1 MKFGHNIRDFLR
13 VKQFELGP
21 AWQWR
26 LAQIYLTEGL
36 PNCFRRSALVLTEI
50 WQYLKWRAHSRRD
63 DVPPNET
70 SATLARIDRLNT
82 NTALVA
88 TLKLMVLA
96 GCSLTDICQRT
107 GLDRI
112 TFEIWRRTFFD
123 IEARRKFEGWIS
135 AHVIEPE
142 IQAGNHRLAAKLQFA
157 FGGGVHIAAAILRA
171 ETGFPKDEEETKQF
185 MEIEMVL
192 RLREALMVPF
202 ESESKKMQQVKLA
215 IQWLVRQERMAVAKA
230 RAEARAAEEHRR
242 LKVAEYR
249 NEFRS
254 AQEQKKEQIRVDRMR
269 ERLEIANATDR
280 MRELLMA
287 DLEQQRQRDQEEV
300 LVLVSQSPLS
310 KLRWKSSKS
319 PQPSTEPLI
328 LSMPPDPAER
338 SGAYTATY
346 LDRVDLV
353 ATTEEVQHFTAV
365 FVGSDVDQIQV
376 SIPAVNVC
384 DWSMLP

>member
-1 MKFGHNIRDFLR
+1 MKFSRKSSNYLR

-21 AWQWR
+21 AWQWK
-26 LAQIYLTEGL
+26 LAQIYQVEGL
-36 PNCFRRSALVLTEI
+36 PNCFRRTALVLTEV
-50 WQYLKWRAHSRRD
+50 WQYLRWRAHSRRD
-63 DVPPNET
+63 EAPPNET
-70 SATLARIDRLNT
+70 SAALAKVDRLNT
-82 NTALVA
+82 DAAMVA

-123 IEARRKFEGWIS
+123 IESRRKFEGWIS

-202 ESESKKMQQVKLA
+202 ESDSKKMQQVNLS
-215 IQWLVRQERMAVAKA
+215 IQWLARQERMAVAKA
-230 RAEARAAEEHRR
+230 RAEAKAAEEHRR

-249 NEFRS
+249 KEQRA
-254 AQEQKKEQIRVDRMR
+254 AQDQQKEQIRVDRMR
-269 ERLEIANATDR
+269 ERLEIANATAR

-287 DLEQQRQRDQEEV
+287 DLEQQRQRDQEVVRV
-300 LVLVSQSPLS
+300 LVAQSPLS
-310 KLRWKSSKS
+310 ALKWKSSKS
-319 PQPSTEPLI
+319 AQPATKPLM
-328 LSMPPDPAER
+328 LSMPPTHAER

-353 ATTEEVQHFTAV
+353 VTCEGGQHFTAV
-365 FVGSDVDQIQV
+365 FVGSEVDQIQV
-376 SIPAVNVC
+376 SVPDVNVY
-384 DWSMLP
+384 DWSMLS